1 MELAYVSKWNMEL
14 DYYHTV
20 QEPRENAHTAAG
32 SWQWTVWWTTLT
44 DNVAASVPLSPAR
57 GRIVALLWAHR
68 IHSII
73 DDILQF
79 CVLQI
84 VSRVRSTQFLCEH
97 RQIS

>member
-1 MELAYVSKWNMEL
+1 MDL
-14 DYYHTV
+14 DYNHTV

-73 DDILQF
+73 DDL
-79 CVLQI
+79 VVGREL
-84 VSRVRSTQFLCEH
+84 STMPTPQLC
-97 RQIS
+97 Q